1 MEASFWIDLLR
12 NIFGWLDQLVYG
24 FITTVYNV
32 FTNLAS
38 YTLINTEVLQTF
50 TQRIYALIGIF
61 MLFKLTFSLIT
72 YFIDPDKFSD
82 KKSGFGNL
90 IQRIVISLVLLAL
103 TPTIFNLAFKAQ
115 TIILEEN
122 ILANLVLGGSY
133 EGLEID
139 DREDYY
145 KDPSEQ
151 TENSGLTE
159 IIIAKHR
166 NGATGEVNLAFE
178 KNYSRF
184 SDLAHVGPDGT
195 SEGVRDLRS

>member
-82 KKSGFGNL
+82 KKS
-90 IQRIVISLVLLAL
+90 
-103 TPTIFNLAFKAQ
+103 
-115 TIILEEN
+115 
-122 ILANLVLGGSY
+122 
-133 EGLEID
+133 
-139 DREDYY
+139 
-145 KDPSEQ
+145 
-151 TENSGLTE
+151 
-159 IIIAKHR
+159 
-166 NGATGEVNLAFE
+166 
-178 KNYSRF
+178 
-184 SDLAHVGPDGT
+184 
-195 SEGVRDLRS
+195 